1 MEVKVEQQTKGLLVF
16 HLYEEKTRARIRY
29 YINLEEYELV
39 VTGETTASYKWVSGT
54 KESFIDL
61 LLRSDEGYI
70 LMKLGYSKA
79 KIFNLDKSIEET
91 INNIKDNYGEDI
103 TSLLESEDVEN
114 FYDELKQIDDC
125 WSPEGF
131 VIKVNEV
138 IDSYSELEYLDIHE
152 CIESIEEHPHW
163 LVRSVELFCS
173 DIKPL
178 LVVPDVGKQLHP
190 EKKGEN

>member
-70 LMKLGYSKA
+70 LMKLGYSKD
-79 KIFNLDKSIEET
+79 KIFNLDKSIC
-91 INNIKDNYGEDI
+91 NAFNIFK
-103 TSLLESEDVEN
+103 S
-114 FYDELKQIDDC
+114 
-125 WSPEGF
+125 
-131 VIKVNEV
+131 
-138 IDSYSELEYLDIHE
+138 
-152 CIESIEEHPHW
+152 
-163 LVRSVELFCS
+163 
-173 DIKPL
+173 
-178 LVVPDVGKQLHP
+178 
-190 EKKGEN
+190 